1 MITDGSWFDWVQL
14 GDSPLGSLRQ
24 FLTNGTWNWN
34 YLQTYLGWRSWT
46 LLYSNVWCLMECLTQ
61 IEATQAHVCLHM
73 SSSYGHPAL
82 SPSSLR
88 WFKHLIWYL
97 ASDGLA
103 DKEFACNAG
112 DLISFPGLETSPG
125 EGKGYLLRYSGLEN
139 SMNCIVLGVGKSQT
153 RLSYQVNKL
162 IKGVFPEAEDKVAR
176 LLRIYQS
183 CNVTSITY
191 YG

>member
-1 MITDGSWFDWVQL
+1 MVLDLTGFSWVILLWGLSGSFWQMAPGTGIICRLTWAGDPEYSFISMCDVSDGMSDT
-14 GDSPLGSLRQ
+14 GRRYP
-24 FLTNGTWNWN
+24 GT
-34 YLQTYLGWRSWT
+34 
-46 LLYSNVWCLMECLTQ
+46 CLS
-61 IEATQAHVCLHM
+61 HM

-103 DKEFACNAG
+103 DKEFTCNAG
-112 DLISFPGLETSPG
+112 DPISFPGLETSPG
-125 EGKGYLLRYSGLEN
+125 ERKGYLLQYSGLEN
-139 SMNCIVLGVGKSQT
+139 SMNSIVLGVGKSQT
-153 RLSYQVNKL
+153 RLRPQVNKL